1 MNNITYAVSVDVN
14 NPIIPYNVY
23 VASVLDSNVRYL
35 EITLYQNG
43 NVIELSNTAT
53 ATASLVTDNV
63 LVNGSVNCTISH
75 NIITVPLEDLQRH
88 GNLDVQVTVTE
99 GTKVLAI
106 PFPIQVRVT
115 PNIAENAQIDEN
127 SLGSYAEVV
136 HEIAEA
142 RGTYTTL
149 HDAIATKLD
158 DADGSVKENNI
169 ADESITVEKV
179 ANDLAA
185 VINAKMDADD
195 ATVYHVDTTTQTLTY
210 DNTNP
215 KTIYTNARVSYGGA
229 NRAAVVI
236 STGSKAYQFAITLNG
251 DILMR
256 SGGGTYPTDW
266 TVLYGSSYKKNSIND
281 DNKNSSVFIPTIGAV
296 VSYLV
301 ANYIGNGS
309 GTVTENNLTMALK
322 NSLYRV
328 DNTTENVI
336 YSAYNPR
343 IIYTNARVNGN
354 KPTLIFTLGDDS
366 QLAMYKDG
374 NLYCRTYANG
384 AYGSWIDLK
393 ATSIGESNKTSGAYP
408 TVQAVYNF
416 VTAFVASAISGK
428 ANTADVN
435 TALNTKED
443 LSNKVPNR
451 AAMDNLNSETQYP
464 SIKTMVQYT
473 DDKALDVLGEVSD
486 VKAYIG
492 YTESDILGLHADF
505 ENKRS
510 TRLAGAVDLSAG
522 SDFDG
527 FSMFGGRRRCNVA
540 DDGTIN
546 AFFGDAGYTEDG
558 SNGQVMVYQPKFYY
572 KVVPLKLEKQSSG
585 LGYHIR
591 KANYYVTATPHA
603 GFKLHPLFYDANGNE
618 VEYVLLSAYEGSLYD
633 VSAGDYINDNA
644 PGSYTYAQGD
654 RLCSVAGK
662 KPVSGKLANIGT
674 KANFEEM
681 AQAHGTGWH
690 LDTIKS
696 VSANQLL
703 MLIELGQFNTQTA
716 IGLGVVD
723 NVSNGTYNCA
733 SLTGSTAGLGNE
745 TGMASAT
752 IFENGS
758 GTTTN
763 TVNGKLAVS
772 YRGVENPWGDI
783 FKHTNGINLWGDGHM
798 GGGQVFICDDFSFN
812 GSKHDGNYQSA
823 GFTISNGNGY
833 VSAFGYG
840 DEEFDWLFMPSETT
854 GNSSLPV
861 GDNYWGTPN
870 LNGYRVVRL
879 GGNWGSGDSAG
890 GFYWFCD
897 AAPGYRYSNLGG
909 RLLYVPTAT
918 V

>member
-1 MNNITYAVSVDVN
+1 MNVPAQTVQF
-14 NPIIPYNVY
+14 
-23 VASVLDSNVRYL
+23 
-35 EITLYQNG
+35 EITDLQPTFLDYIQSQKDENTRTFNIQFLFEG
-43 NVIELSNTAT
+43 DVLSLSGCTAT
-53 ATASLVTDNV
+53 ATVTINNIMVEQELDCD
-63 LVNGSVNCTISH
+63 VNETNNYVTVVVNAPYSG
-75 NIITVPLEDLQRH
+75 VMA
-88 GNLDVQVTVTE
+88 VQVTLTD
-99 GTKVLAI
+99 GTNTLTM
-106 PFPIQVRVT
+106 PRPLFVRVARD
-115 PNIAENAQIDEN
+115 IAEIAQIDDN
-127 SLGSYAEVV
+127 THGSFAEVV
-136 HEIAEA
+136 REVADA
-142 RGTYTTL
+142 RGNYATL
-149 HDAIATKLD
+149 AQA
-158 DADGSVKENNI
+158 
-169 ADESITVEKV
+169 
-179 ANDLAA
+179 
-185 VINAKMDADD
+185 INAKMNADD

-215 KTIYTNARVSYGGA
+215 KTIYLNARVSYGSVS

-236 STGSKAYQFAITLNG
+236 STSSKGYQFAITVTG
-251 DILMR
+251 DILTR
-256 SGGGTYPTDW
+256 SGGGTYPTAW
-266 TVLYGSSYKKNSIND
+266 TVLYSSSYKKNSIND

-309 GTVTENNLTMALK
+309 GTVTENNLATALK
-322 NSLYRV
+322 NSLYHV
-328 DNTTENVI
+328 DNTTETVA
-336 YSAYNPR
+336 YSADNPR
-343 IIYTNARVNGN
+343 TIYTNARVNGN
-354 KPTLIFTLGDDS
+354 KPTLVFTLGDDS

-374 NLYCRTYANG
+374 HLYCRTYANG
-384 AYGSWIDLK
+384 AYGNWIDLK

-435 TALNTKED
+435 TALAEKETTSD
-443 LSNKVPNR
+443 KLTSGEAFSQNKTSPEKYLSAL
-451 AAMDNLNSETQYP
+451 AAYQYGLDH
-464 SIKTMVQYT
+464 YT
-473 DDKALDVLGEVSD
+473 SVEDMHYLQSSLANVE
-486 VKAYIG
+486 AYIG

-505 ENKRS
+505 QSKAFIRI
-510 TRLAGAVDLSAG
+510 AGAEGLTAG
-522 SDFDG
+522 EDFDG

-546 AFFGDAGYTEDG
+546 AFYGDAGYTEDG

-633 VSAGDYINDNA
+633 VSESAYINDNA

-654 RLCSVAGK
+654 LLCSVAGK
-662 KPVSGKLANIGT
+662 KPISGKMGNMANIGT
-674 KANFEEM
+674 KATLEEM

-763 TVNGKLAVS
+763 TVNGKVSVS
-772 YRGVENPWGDI
+772 YRGVENPWGNI
-783 FKHTNGINLWGDGHM
+783 YKHVNGVNLWGDGTM
-798 GGGQVFICDDFSFN
+798 NGGQVYIADNFSFN
-812 GSKHDGNYQSA
+812 EESHSGNYHLA
-823 GFTISNGNGY
+823 GFTYTNTNGY

-840 DEEFDWLFMPSETT
+840 SEKYDWLFLPTAVNENDADNTV
-854 GNSSLPV
+854 PV
-861 GDNYWGTPN
+861 GDRVYCRTNATGTYT
-870 LNGYRVVRL
+870 LRF
-879 GGNWGSGDSAG
+879 GGSWETGDTSG
-890 GFYWFCD
+890 GFSWYGY
-897 AAPGYRYSNLGG
+897 AAAGTSNKTRTLGG
-909 RLLYVPTAT
+909 RLLYVPTA
-918 V
+918 VI